1 MKNKRPLSLKQ
12 EADNPPQQPS
22 RRQFLGRA
30 GGATAALVAA
40 GAIGLEPL
48 IGSRR
53 SVARAVEIS
62 PFDDDRTTPTE
73 PNPFDTD
80 RPRSTAQVDANEA
93 QPGRPGAPQTRAAR
107 ELERLDRDGDGLV
120 DRREAELR
128 TALADRFDIY
138 DGDGDDRLSRD
149 EFETWLEHYDRGVS

>member
-1 MKNKRPLSLKQ
+1 MSPFRNALLASAL
-12 EADNPPQQPS
+12 A
-22 RRQFLGRA
+22 LGM
-30 GGATAALVAA
+30 GGFA
-40 GAIGLEPL
+40 GAQ
-48 IGSRR
+48 
-53 SVARAVEIS
+53 VAIDPPAVTPPTPAPS